1 MGGREANGEIPGEEG
16 ELACVGGDVTR
27 DGNDESDDEEGEFDR
42 YEPQSPATP
51 ASSSR
56 CPTSPTTPASSRSS
70 TLSDCYPK
78 RSVFPSTT
86 YIAKSMGDPT
96 TTSMQLQTLFTPTTT
111 AGSPIAQT
119 STQKPK
125 PSISDLPLELLQQI
139 FKYAL
144 DENWMYDY
152 LEEDGNSVTWHT
164 GSDGRGIV
172 IADEHGAH
180 FRVMRV
186 EIQLSQDLWKL
197 GNSFKKCIHITG
209 QQWFNPFFPSY
220 ILEGEGGY
228 NYINISF
235 SGFTVPPEYFRQTNT
250 LYDAPLFDEPEG
262 SNYHDGL
269 PPRRRILLHSTTYI
283 RLKLN
288 NRSNVAIDKVLENI
302 DFPLYGALTIITT
315 VNSESRF
322 YVSERYYK
330 GLRLPMTG
338 GILYADDG
346 SLGSGELED
355 GISLGFEINSWLRD
369 WGHEVGARIGDMS
382 RWFCMVPDGYEL
394 HVKLPIVDGMKK
406 KWEVPRVGWLD
417 KIAQIFSSHPEPN
430 IWDEWDNTRCDQG
443 RLGEHQFEFARLE
456 GFSDEAQQ
464 LEFSLIDVNDEGVAS
479 HRGYT
484 WRDEM
489 LVMLHPLKRN
499 IFPSLRQSGSCDFD
513 NVRVKG
519 YDVSGQA
526 MVKQEGFGSALFD
539 TQGQD
544 SSNQYHPTPHLPTH
558 PLGTS
563 LDSHLRDSLSRLTR
577 GNGDPHHPGPRHA
590 ASFSDLRKIR
600 ETQSQTNSRRG
611 SQHFNDFSLSRSDSP
626 RLNCVPSTPTIRKR
640 ASMHTLSTSSA
651 STPPPGSSGRL
662 SRKSS
667 LLGLGTDK
675 KGAKDG
681 EEKEGFR
688 PLSPQPPALTA
699 VILHDAT
706 YKHKFSRP
714 KTSKAELATIVER
727 PERITAAIMGVCA
740 AQTRLGGHKLSIH
753 KTRRLGSL
761 QDPEVMLVHASGG
774 DKGKWLSELT
784 QLCNSVGGRHRKGEC
799 EVPSGKGWNSGD
811 LYLGP
816 SSKEALEG
824 CVGAVYE
831 AVDRVFTGAGGAG
844 VTRRA
849 FVAIRPPGHHCAET
863 TPSGFCWLNNVHV
876 GIAHAARVHGLTHAV
891 ILDIDLHHGDG
902 SSKLQPPSP
911 VPKVAYFSLH
921 DIDSFPCEAGDP
933 EKIRDASV
941 DLDAHGQMIV
951 NIHLK
956 KYHTLAEF
964 WEIYETVYSRL
975 LSRAK
980 EWLVRE
986 MDTWREGGR
995 EIKAAVFISTGFDA
1009 SEHEMSG
1016 MQRHKVH
1023 VPTGF
1028 YARFTRES
1036 VALAEDEGTGCN
1048 GRVVSVLEGG
1058 YSNRAIMSGVL
1069 AHLVGLSYETPARA
1083 MFRHHQAHRG
1093 ISEEYLYEDGV
1104 IGNGEYGMGP
1114 HGGTPGDF
1122 LGGEGEGFAVDYYDP
1137 QWWDIEHLVELEN
1150 KTAKRPKKVTPG
1162 APVNYLSA
1170 TAASKAKVEAKVLI
1184 KQAARV
1190 GNGPP
1195 PPPVIIDWA
1204 TATVDLSK
1212 SLILQEDQDEQPP
1225 SPTLSVASTTRG
1237 ASKRH
1242 SVAGHGDEGLTKMV
1256 LRERKAKP
1264 TAVEECAASRAG
1276 GDRRRKSVAGV
1287 VTSPAVPATTT
1298 APNTRSGRV
1307 PPMQRIPSR
1316 GPSPAPGH
1324 GPPPVGGRRVVSM
1337 GMPPLPQR
1345 TSSARKDGVRNL
1357 RGDARIN
1364 KSASTTPSP
1373 PPSVSVPPPPAP
1385 GRGLRRVNSTSNIQT
1400 FSGPTTRG
1408 AARASGK
1415 SGAAKKGASP
1425 PPQSLSQGQDSEG
1438 DSIEDALVKGM
1449 RKIRITY
1456 KAGEEAQ
1463 KQQQQQKQQQSQSRP
1478 SSGSSGDKD
1487 ARVRELERLAEEKQR
1502 EIEQLKKEA
1511 KERAVAHKVEK
1522 KGVEKRPPSPATA
1535 LAATGANVSA
1545 VRMAAMKL
1553 EASGGPGKVEKLQ
1566 TQVGDCEAGKG
1577 GSSPGTPTSR
1587 SPLGQSPFAASTP
1600 PQAKSTTTAKQPL
1613 AGKGGKQLP
1622 KPISTTGTTNGSKP
1636 SSPPTQNAKLSPT
1649 TNGGG
1654 VKMTTTVPSPTAA
1667 TSTAMGPPPPPQIIT
1682 IPPTRPTSS
1691 WDHDLTA
1698 AGANEQG
1705 IGMLGV
1711 AHGYEYDAGEED
1723 HAQNDVNAQG
1733 NESGG
1738 EGASEMSPPPP
1749 YSTAV
1754 RADQGPGQQGQQ
1766 QGVQGQVRQAAGG
1779 FGFNVMKPL
1788 TVGLGGGGQGQ

>member
-1 MGGREANGEIPGEEG
+1 M
-16 ELACVGGDVTR
+16 
-27 DGNDESDDEEGEFDR
+27 
-42 YEPQSPATP
+42 
-51 ASSSR
+51 
-56 CPTSPTTPASSRSS
+56 
-70 TLSDCYPK
+70 
-78 RSVFPSTT
+78 
-86 YIAKSMGDPT
+86 
-96 TTSMQLQTLFTPTTT
+96 
-111 AGSPIAQT
+111 
-119 STQKPK
+119 
-125 PSISDLPLELLQQI
+125 
-139 FKYAL
+139 
-144 DENWMYDY
+144 
-152 LEEDGNSVTWHT
+152 
-164 GSDGRGIV
+164 
-172 IADEHGAH
+172 
-180 FRVMRV
+180 
-186 EIQLSQDLWKL
+186 
-197 GNSFKKCIHITG
+197 
-209 QQWFNPFFPSY
+209 
-220 ILEGEGGY
+220 
-228 NYINISF
+228 
-235 SGFTVPPEYFRQTNT
+235 
-250 LYDAPLFDEPEG
+250 
-262 SNYHDGL
+262 
-269 PPRRRILLHSTTYI
+269 
-283 RLKLN
+283 
-288 NRSNVAIDKVLENI
+288 
-302 DFPLYGALTIITT
+302 
-315 VNSESRF
+315 
-322 YVSERYYK
+322 
-330 GLRLPMTG
+330 
-338 GILYADDG
+338 
-346 SLGSGELED
+346 
-355 GISLGFEINSWLRD
+355 
-369 WGHEVGARIGDMS
+369 
-382 RWFCMVPDGYEL
+382 
-394 HVKLPIVDGMKK
+394 
-406 KWEVPRVGWLD
+406 
-417 KIAQIFSSHPEPN
+417 
-430 IWDEWDNTRCDQG
+430 
-443 RLGEHQFEFARLE
+443 
-456 GFSDEAQQ
+456 
-464 LEFSLIDVNDEGVAS
+464 
-479 HRGYT
+479 
-484 WRDEM
+484 
-489 LVMLHPLKRN
+489 
-499 IFPSLRQSGSCDFD
+499 
-513 NVRVKG
+513 
-519 YDVSGQA
+519 
-526 MVKQEGFGSALFD
+526 
-539 TQGQD
+539 
-544 SSNQYHPTPHLPTH
+544 
-558 PLGTS
+558 
-563 LDSHLRDSLSRLTR
+563 
-577 GNGDPHHPGPRHA
+577 
-590 ASFSDLRKIR
+590 
-600 ETQSQTNSRRG
+600 
-611 SQHFNDFSLSRSDSP
+611 
-626 RLNCVPSTPTIRKR
+626 
-640 ASMHTLSTSSA
+640 
-651 STPPPGSSGRL
+651 

-667 LLGLGTDK
+667 LLGLGTEK

-681 EEKEGFR
+681 EDKEGFR

-699 VILHDAT
+699 VILHDAA

-753 KTRRLGSL
+753 KTRRFGSL

-784 QLCNSVGGRHRKGEC
+784 QLCNGVDGRHRRGEC
-799 EVPSGKGWNSGD
+799 EIPSGKGWNSGD

-831 AVDRVFTGAGGAG
+831 AVDRVFTGADGAG

-902 SSKLQPPSP
+902 SQAITWHLNDLLKKAQGSKLQPPSP

-921 DIDSFPCEAGDP
+921 DIESFPCEAGDP
-933 EKIRDASV
+933 SKIRDASV

-956 KYHTLAEF
+956 KYHTPAEF
-964 WEIYETVYSRL
+964 WEVYETVYSRL

-986 MDTWREGGR
+986 MDNWRRGGR
-995 EIKAAVFISTGFDA
+995 EVKAAVFISAGFDA

-1028 YARFTRES
+1028 YARFARES
-1036 VALAEDEGTGCN
+1036 VALAEEEGTGCN

-1069 AHLVGLSYETPARA
+1069 AHLVGLAYETPARA
-1083 MFRHHQAHRG
+1083 MFRHHQTHRG

-1104 IGNGEYGMGP
+1104 MGNSEYGMGP

-1122 LGGEGEGFAVDYYDP
+1122 LGGEREGFAVDYYDP

-1150 KTAKRPKKVTPG
+1150 KTAKRPKKVAPG

-1184 KQAARV
+1184 KQAARI

-1212 SLILQEDQDEQPP
+1212 RLIPQEDQDEQPP

-1237 ASKRH
+1237 ASKWH

-1256 LRERKAKP
+1256 LRERKPKP
-1264 TAVEECAASRAG
+1264 TAVEERAASRAG

-1287 VTSPAVPATTT
+1287 VTSPALTVAT
-1298 APNTRSGRV
+1298 APITRSGRV

-1324 GPPPVGGRRVVSM
+1324 GPPPAGGRRVVSM
-1337 GMPPLPQR
+1337 GMPPPLQR
-1345 TSSARKDGVRNL
+1345 TSSTRRDGLGNL
-1357 RGDARIN
+1357 RGEARVN

-1373 PPSVSVPPPPAP
+1373 PPSVSMPPPAP
-1385 GRGLRRVNSTSNIQT
+1385 GRGLRRVNSTSNIQIST
-1400 FSGPTTRG
+1400 GPITRG
-1408 AARASGK
+1408 AARAAGK
-1415 SGAAKKGASP
+1415 PGAAKKGASP
-1425 PPQSLSQGQDSEG
+1425 PPQSLPQGQDSEG

-1449 RKIRITY
+1449 KKIRITY

-1463 KQQQQQKQQQSQSRP
+1463 KQQQQQQPQSRP

-1511 KERAVAHKVEK
+1511 KERK
-1522 KGVEKRPPSPATA
+1522 KGVEKSSPAPA
-1535 LAATGANVSA
+1535 SVPAVTGANVSA

-1553 EASGGPGKVEKLQ
+1553 EASGGPGKVGKLQ
-1566 TQVGDCEAGKG
+1566 TQVGGGEAGKG

-1600 PQAKSTTTAKQPL
+1600 PQAQPTTAAKQPP

-1622 KPISTTGTTNGSKP
+1622 KPINTTTESKP
-1636 SSPPTQNAKLSPT
+1636 ANPPTQNVKLAPT
-1649 TNGGG
+1649 TNGGI
-1654 VKMTTTVPSPTAA
+1654 KMTTTASSPTTA
-1667 TSTAMGPPPPPQIIT
+1667 TPTAMGPPPQIIT

-1698 AGANEQG
+1698 TGANGQG
-1705 IGMLGV
+1705 IGMLGIG
-1711 AHGYEYDAGEED
+1711 HEYEYDAGEED
-1723 HAQNDVNAQG
+1723 HVQNNVNTQENG
-1733 NESGG
+1733 NSG

-1754 RADQGPGQQGQQ
+1754 RAEQGQGQQGQQ
-1766 QGVQGQVRQAAGG
+1766 QGVQGQARQAAGG

-1788 TVGLGGGGQGQ
+1788 TVGLGGGGAQGQ